1 MTTPNQFFSKE
12 DVLETYKPNKLGSLF
27 NLVVLVALFIFCT
40 SVMFSDQ
47 EGAISAG
54 LLCHGMFTLPWAF
67 FACRDIFFRDK
78 MWMKV
83 TTKGIAI
90 SRVFGKLLFIPWNKI
105 KGFEDRT
112 IRLMDPQVH
121 VTFVEGFK
129 TIDDDEDSLQ
139 LSFFNGAEKTTEKL
153 NSYLNQYK

>member
-1 MTTPNQFFSKE
+1 MNASNQFFTSE
-12 DVLETYKPNKLGSLF
+12 DVLETYRPNKLGSLF

-40 SVMFSDQ
+40 SVMFS
-47 EGAISAG
+47 EGGIVAG
-54 LLCHGMFTLPWAF
+54 LICHLIMTLPWAF
-67 FACRDIFFRDK
+67 FGCRDLFFRDK
-78 MWMKV
+78 MWMKI

-90 SRVFGKLLFIPWNKI
+90 SRVFGKLLFIPWDKI

-139 LSFFNGAEKTTEKL
+139 LSYFYGAEKTVEKL
-153 NSYLNQYK
+153 NRYLSQYK